1 MADADA
7 RRIWE
12 QERPRNLVVDGERFT
27 VRPRPT
33 EPGTYD
39 FDWQT
44 GPNPDYGFSQFGSQR
59 RPATTEELH
68 DSIRDFLGT
77 IDPETG
83 YIEE

>member
-12 QERPRNLVVDGERFT
+12 QERPQNLVVDGERFT
-27 VRPRPT
+27 VRPRLA

-39 FDWQT
+39 FVWQT
-44 GPNPDYGFSQFGSQR
+44 GPNPDYGFSQFGWQG

-68 DSIRDFLGT
+68 DSLRDFLGVVA
-77 IDPETG
+77 PGTG
-83 YIEE
+83 YTED